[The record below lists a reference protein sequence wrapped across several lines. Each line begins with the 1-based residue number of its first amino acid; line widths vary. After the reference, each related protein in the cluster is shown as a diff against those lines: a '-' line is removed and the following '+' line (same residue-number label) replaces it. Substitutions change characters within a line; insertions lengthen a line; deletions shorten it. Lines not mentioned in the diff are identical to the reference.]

1 MQRTDADT
9 VRFAAQLRVQVPRN
23 ADGTLEEGAAAVLE
37 RIDAVLDVEDVRLQG
52 IVPRLNDL
60 AADVEV
66 HGRMRLDP
74 AAENA
79 DEYVRVTLEDGFGVA
94 VVQQCSL
101 RQVPEAPRTPVLE
114 YG

>member
-23 ADGTLEEGAAAVLE
+23 ADGTLEEGAAMVLQ
-37 RIDAVLDVEDVRLQG
+37 RVDAVLDVEEVHLQG

-60 AADVEV
+60 TADVEV
-66 HGRMRLDP
+66 HGRLRLDP
-74 AAENA
+74 TTDDT
-79 DEYVRVTLEDGFGVA
+79 DEYVRATLADGFGVA
-94 VVQQCSL
+94 EVRQCSL
-101 RQVPEAPRTPVLE
+101 RQIPDAPRTPVLE